1 MPCPIQPVSQ
11 PVSHSADYT
20 TTATMERISKLSQQL
35 SPQPAAAEAVPPAA
49 AIDLFSVKGKASCTL
64 TPYTLHH
71 PPTRVGAHL
80 ATRQG
85 RNGAHTQAHSLS
97 SYPRS
102 RPCAG

>member
-1 MPCPIQPVSQ
+1 MKLSDPPARLLRPH
-11 PVSHSADYT
+11 SHSADDT

-49 AIDLFSVKGKASCTL
+49 AIDLFSVKGKVSCTL
-64 TPYTLHH
+64 TPYTH
-71 PPTRVGAHL
+71 PPQVGAHL
-80 ATRQG
+80 ARRQG